1 MIKQESWVWSLV
13 WEDPL
18 EKGMATHSN
27 ILAWRIPWTEKSLV
41 GYNPWAHKESDMTE
55 RLSLIH
61 SIKGKT
67 SHTQIRR
74 HNTVRMAILY
84 TNWTDSIQSLPKSQ
98 LASLHKLTTNSK
110 IHTEIQGT
118 QNTQNNLE
126 QSWETYTWQF
136 QNLPHKATIIK
147 IVWHIH
153 FSGTEL
159 RIQKWVLMFMS
170 TDLRQKYQVN
180 FIERKIFNKWC

>member
-1 MIKQESWVWSLV
+1 MV
-13 WEDPL
+13 
-18 EKGMATHSN
+18 THSN

-41 GYNPWAHKESDMTE
+41 GYNPWGHKESDTTE

-61 SIKGKT
+61 SIKGKIF
-67 SHTQIRR
+67 HTQIRR

-84 TNWTDSIQSLPKSQ
+84 TNWTDSIQFLPKSQ
-98 LASLHKLTTNSK
+98 LASLHKLTTDSK

-136 QNLPHKATIIK
+136 QNLLHKATIIK

-153 FSGTEL
+153 FSGIEL
-159 RIQKWVLMFMS
+159 RIQK
-170 TDLRQKYQVN
+170 
-180 FIERKIFNKWC
+180 